1 MVGEAAIVLALMNLI
16 MIRVE
21 LGVICVRG
29 LYNLTC
35 VDISYQFIE
44 RVIRALVSL
53 SMSVGDGLKHFT
65 CSISLSKDI
74 NFYRAQQ
81 M

>member
-1 MVGEAAIVLALMNLI
+1 MLALTNII
-16 MIRVE
+16 MLRAE

-53 SMSVGDGLKHFT
+53 SLAV
-65 CSISLSKDI
+65 DI
-74 NFYRAQQ
+74 VFKIQ
-81 M
+81 